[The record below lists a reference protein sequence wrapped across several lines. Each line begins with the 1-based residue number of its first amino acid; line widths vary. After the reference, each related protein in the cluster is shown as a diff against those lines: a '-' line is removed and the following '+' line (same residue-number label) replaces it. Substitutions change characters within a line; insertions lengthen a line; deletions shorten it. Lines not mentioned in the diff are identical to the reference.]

1 MSREHVELSKPAP
14 ISPRTEITGGNGLQ
28 KCEQLKS
35 HQLPRYSIEAPTHS
49 VCFSDPSFAGKR
61 IPSFQELQKAHIAY
75 LDAVI
80 EEVDRLNAFTVT
92 RHAKVGTQIKGYPT
106 PKAPGC
112 SWFPTGW
119 DQWHNVSQS
128 TRQGTPLAR
137 GQTAGLLGETE
148 GLAVFRSER

>member
-1 MSREHVELSKPAP
+1 MRVSGARRALETCTNFTQNRNYWRQWTA
-14 ISPRTEITGGNGLQ
+14 EI
-28 KCEQLKS
+28 
-35 HQLPRYSIEAPTHS
+35 
-49 VCFSDPSFAGKR
+49 FAGKR